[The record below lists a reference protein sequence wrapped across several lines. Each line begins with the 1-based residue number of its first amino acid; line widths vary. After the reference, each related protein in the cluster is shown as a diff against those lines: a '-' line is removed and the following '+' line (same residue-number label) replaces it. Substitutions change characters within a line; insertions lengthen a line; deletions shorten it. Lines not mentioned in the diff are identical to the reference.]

1 MATIPLTIHFISKVC
16 SINSGKLINL
26 LSLIE
31 KRQRISAGQLL
42 STVRANGI
50 FIQDESRISLVLLR
64 LSLLFHWAE
73 EWATNQT
80 LFSFI
85 SECDKLSTS
94 FFLPLSLSLSLSLST
109 SLSFLGCFCWPQQ
122 RREVGSCRRVQ
133 FVVGTANNT
142 LWNSMWHVVY
152 TILHDY
158 NQFTALRRSRDAR
171 AAGSQFNKVVK
182 NARTANR
189 NTNTNTESRKK

>member
-31 KRQRISAGQLL
+31 KRQRISAAQLL

-50 FIQDESRISLVLLR
+50 FIQDESRISWVLLR

-80 LFSFI
+80 LFCFI

-94 FFLPLSLSLSLSLST
+94 FSLSLFLYRSLFLFHYLLRSPFLG
-109 SLSFLGCFCWPQQ
+109 SFLLTSTMSGGRQLQKSSVC
-122 RREVGSCRRVQ
+122 S
-133 FVVGTANNT
+133 
-142 LWNSMWHVVY
+142 WHSKQYFMEQYVACGLY
-152 TILHDY
+152 YI
-158 NQFTALRRSRDAR
+158 AR
-171 AAGSQFNKVVK
+171 LQSIHSPSQ
-182 NARTANR
+182 
-189 NTNTNTESRKK
+189 E

>member
-16 SINSGKLINL
+16 SINSGKLISL

-31 KRQRISAGQLL
+31 KRQRISAAQLL

-50 FIQDESRISLVLLR
+50 FIQDESRISWVLLR

-94 FFLPLSLSLSLSLST
+94 FSPTISFSFTIYFALFPRLFLLTST
-109 SLSFLGCFCWPQQ
+109 TSGGRQLQKSSVC
-122 RREVGSCRRVQ
+122 S
-133 FVVGTANNT
+133 
-142 LWNSMWHVVY
+142 WHSKQYFMEQYVACGLY
-152 TILHDY
+152 YI
-158 NQFTALRRSRDAR
+158 AR
-171 AAGSQFNKVVK
+171 LQSIHSPSQ
-182 NARTANR
+182 
-189 NTNTNTESRKK
+189 E

>member
-1 MATIPLTIHFISKVC
+1 MATITLTIHFISKVC
-16 SINSGKLINL
+16 SINSGKLINF

-31 KRQRISAGQLL
+31 KRQRISAAQLL

-50 FIQDESRISLVLLR
+50 FIQDESRISWVLLR

-94 FFLPLSLSLSLSLST
+94 FSLSLYRSLFHYL
-109 SLSFLGCFCWPQQ
+109 LRFPFLGSFLLTSTTSGGRQLQKSSVC
-122 RREVGSCRRVQ
+122 S
-133 FVVGTANNT
+133 
-142 LWNSMWHVVY
+142 WHSKQYFMEQYVACGLY
-152 TILHDY
+152 YI
-158 NQFTALRRSRDAR
+158 AR
-171 AAGSQFNKVVK
+171 LQSIHSPSQ
-182 NARTANR
+182 
-189 NTNTNTESRKK
+189 E

>member
-1 MATIPLTIHFISKVC
+1 MTTITLTIHFISKVC

-31 KRQRISAGQLL
+31 KRQRISAAQLL
-42 STVRANGI
+42 SIVRANGI

-109 SLSFLGCFCWPQQ
+109 SRSFPRLFMLTSTMSGGRQLQKSSVC
-122 RREVGSCRRVQ
+122 S
-133 FVVGTANNT
+133 
-142 LWNSMWHVVY
+142 WHSKQYFMEQYVACGLY
-152 TILHDY
+152 YI
-158 NQFTALRRSRDAR
+158 AR
-171 AAGSQFNKVVK
+171 LQSIHSPSQ
-182 NARTANR
+182 
-189 NTNTNTESRKK
+189 E